1 MILTYFAYQ
10 TGFII
15 PAWIVVSAQL
25 PMGFS
30 NYLTTLRWQNFVWDY
45 ILILPAMLIYYP
57 FFKVMDRQFLAE
69 EEKPEQDLK
78 DDLDDISL
86 DDLSFDDL

>member
-1 MILTYFAYQ
+1 
-10 TGFII
+10 
-15 PAWIVVSAQL
+15 
-25 PMGFS
+25 
-30 NYLTTLRWQNFVWDY
+30 
-45 ILILPAMLIYYP
+45 
-57 FFKVMDRQFLAE
+57 MDRQFLAE